1 MDLARAYDYSDV
13 NNSEVEWYT
22 APRCLFFRDGQTNGY
37 WTSPYFDAGAGNIN
51 MVTYSQPMYSG
62 KKFLGIATIDIEVDA
77 LCFGNQCSKICAAT
91 EYGYNIS
98 SKCNKYNVRDILYFS
113 KTPGCPVLD
122 PNPTTVACT
131 YVPRNST
138 PGLIS
143 ILLGAM
149 GAAISIAVLVLLIIF
164 RKRVLIKASQ
174 VNICYGYV
182 LGSIL
187 ANLGS
192 FVLVGE
198 YTQATCVLKL
208 WAIILPMTILLAFL
222 FGKVYR
228 VYLIFFE
235 SKCSQAQKVY

>member
-113 KTPGCPVLD
+113 KTQGAPCWTQTLRQSHARTCLQFDRWLD
-122 PNPTTVACT
+122 LYSPWDNGRGYQHRSARVINHFSQTSAHQSVAGQYLLRICVGLNPC
-131 YVPRNST
+131 
-138 PGLIS
+138 
-143 ILLGAM
+143 
-149 GAAISIAVLVLLIIF
+149 
-164 RKRVLIKASQ
+164 
-174 VNICYGYV
+174 
-182 LGSIL
+182 
-187 ANLGS
+187 
-192 FVLVGE
+192 
-198 YTQATCVLKL
+198 
-208 WAIILPMTILLAFL
+208 
-222 FGKVYR
+222 
-228 VYLIFFE
+228 
-235 SKCSQAQKVY
+235 